1 MDGFGR
7 ILRDLEGIYTF
18 QGFSDGMDYWVDA
31 QGVFAIWYKTLSL
44 ASEFGSIW
52 RFYRW
57 GIGYLSDLG
66 STINGIWL
74 KSSHLGIPCKFI
86 LIK

>member
-44 ASEFGSIW
+44 ASGSY
-52 RFYRW
+52 YRW
-57 GIGYLSDLG
+57 GIGYLSNLG